1 MKLQDTT
8 DSSISFPLWPVI
20 LLCILCFGEPDLL
33 DAIIQWV
40 QAQGASKC

>member
-20 LLCILCFGEPDLL
+20 LPDLL